1 MTSKVEIVGEDSS
14 CQVNQ
19 ANTLQMNEWHY
30 FTSAVYTVKKPEF
43 LKDVNK
49 ISREFV
55 NRIKKVNKLDEIYP
69 VYMSE
74 NMFTDPRMSEF
85 TNFVGFLAR
94 DILIRQGYNLTNLDV
109 AFFEMWTQE
118 HYKFSGQE
126 EHVHPNNQ
134 ISGFYFLDVPKN
146 SPRVII
152 HDPRPAK
159 VFSALPEVDMS
170 QATYASTMINFTPE
184 PGTLMLTNSW
194 LPHSF
199 TKNPSDKP
207 FRFIH
212 FNLGIVAKQQVS
224 TPISAQPGAQ
234 TTIV

>member
-1 MTSKVEIVGEDSS
+1 MASKVEIIGDDSS
-14 CQVNQ
+14 SQTTQ
-19 ANTLQMNEWHY
+19 ANQLQLNEWHY
-30 FTSAVYTVKKPEF
+30 FTSAVYTVQKPEF

-49 ISREFV
+49 ISREYV
-55 NRIKKVNKLDEIYP
+55 NRIKKNSKLDEIYP

-74 NMFTDPRMSEF
+74 NMYTDPRLGEF
-85 TNFVGFLAR
+85 TNFIAYISK
-94 DILIRQGYNLTNLDV
+94 DILTRQGYNLTNLDV

-126 EHVHPNNQ
+126 EHVHPGSQ

-146 SPRVII
+146 STRVII

-159 VFSALPEVDMS
+159 IFSNLPEQDMS
-170 QATYASTMINFTPE
+170 LATYGSTMINFMPE
-184 PGTLMLTNSW
+184 AGTMMFTNSW

-199 TKNPSDKP
+199 TKNPADKP

-212 FNLGIVAKQQVS
+212 FNLGVVAKQQINTQVS
-224 TPISAQPGAQ
+224 AGPGAQ
-234 TTIV
+234 ASII